1 MCCYLKIRHIE
12 GESKCRGRDLK
23 LAQDYCSFGCA
34 KHLSDVPSAFGPRQ
48 MSVQTWTTKGI
59 LMFVYFLSLK
69 CMGLICDWLELHCLP
84 CFLWNQKQVNN
95 IVPFLQVQILRHL
108 FTRKMWYVR
117 FSCSLCL
124 VPFCIRCVVY
134 IPVNTDIL
142 YFLTITNHC
151 KREDDSKALVMMQ
164 ICIEV
169 AHNECITV

>member
-1 MCCYLKIRHIE
+1 
-12 GESKCRGRDLK
+12 
-23 LAQDYCSFGCA
+23 
-34 KHLSDVPSAFGPRQ
+34 
-48 MSVQTWTTKGI
+48 
-59 LMFVYFLSLK
+59 
-69 CMGLICDWLELHCLP
+69 
-84 CFLWNQKQVNN
+84 
-95 IVPFLQVQILRHL
+95 
-108 FTRKMWYVR
+108 MWYVR